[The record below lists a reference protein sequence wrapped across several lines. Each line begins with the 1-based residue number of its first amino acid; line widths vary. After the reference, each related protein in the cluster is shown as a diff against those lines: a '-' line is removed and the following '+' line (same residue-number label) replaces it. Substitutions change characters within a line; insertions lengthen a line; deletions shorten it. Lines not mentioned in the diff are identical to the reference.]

1 MRANHLLFEG
11 RQIQLDKD
19 GYLKNLGDWNS
30 AVAQQLAAVEEV
42 RLSPAH
48 WEVIYL
54 LRKFY
59 EYHQVAPATRA
70 LVNLVKRDLGRDK
83 GRSIYLMRLFKSS
96 PAKLANKIAGLPKP
110 VNCI

>member
-1 MRANHLLFEG
+1 MINHLLFEG
-11 RQIQLDKD
+11 RQIQLDKE
-19 GYLKNLGDWNS
+19 GYLKNLDDWN
-30 AVAQQLAAVEEV
+30 AEVAQQLATGEEV

-48 WEVIYL
+48 WEVIHL

-59 EYHQVAPATRA
+59 AYHQVAPATRA

-110 VNCI
+110 ANCI